1 MNMTAGQ
8 TGEAAHCAWDGGL
21 RGPRG
26 RKCKLSPTHVVGSGQ
41 GNEMPLDRE
50 ALNVLR
56 MDRKA
61 DEAALKRRSR
71 PLLIGA
77 AVLLLVVGTLVAW
90 FSLKPTYISV
100 QTAAARVI
108 QDSPSAGAAA
118 RVLNASGYVVP
129 RLQAV
134 VSSKVT
140 GKVSQV
146 LIEEGM
152 HVKSGQVLATLDDSL
167 ARDQVG
173 VAKSQLAASQALA
186 NQTEVEHDN
195 AARDLERTKA
205 LFARHLVS
213 QSDMDGAATKEAS
226 LKASLDSA
234 KEQVGVAQ
242 NDLALDQQQLD
253 DTVIRSPFAG
263 VVVSKDAQPGEMISP
278 NSAGGGNTRTGIA
291 TVVDMSSLEI
301 EVDVN
306 EAYIGRVYAGQKVDA
321 VLDAYPDWHIPSHVV
336 SIIPTADRDKAT
348 VKVRVGFDK
357 LDPRILPQMSIQVWF
372 LGDETTGSTVA
383 AQVRVEIPQA
393 AVHKDGATPYVY
405 VYNDGRAERRAV
417 KLGAA
422 TGSDI
427 EVLAGVSGDERVI
440 VQAGKPLSDG
450 LRVRDTHTD

>member
-1 MNMTAGQ
+1 
-8 TGEAAHCAWDGGL
+8 
-21 RGPRG
+21 
-26 RKCKLSPTHVVGSGQ
+26 
-41 GNEMPLDRE
+41 
-50 ALNVLR
+50 
-56 MDRKA
+56 MDRGA
-61 DEAALKRRSR
+61 DEIALKRRSR
-71 PLLIGA
+71 PLLIGIG
-77 AVLLLVVGTLVAW
+77 VLLLILTAVMAW
-90 FSLKPTYISV
+90 VLFKPTYISV
-100 QTAAARVI
+100 QTAAARTV
-108 QDSPSAGAAA
+108 QDSAGTGAGA

-140 GKVSQV
+140 GKVSAV
-146 LIEEGM
+146 LVEEGM
-152 HVKSGQVLATLDDSL
+152 HVKAGQVLARLDDTTV
-167 ARDQVG
+167 ADQVD
-173 VAKSQLAASQALA
+173 VARSQLASSEAQA
-186 NQTEVEHDN
+186 NQADVEHAN
-195 AARDLERTKA
+195 AERDLERTRT
-205 LFARHLVS
+205 LYARHLVS

-226 LKASLDSA
+226 LKATLDS
-234 KEQVGVAQ
+234 
-242 NDLALDQQQLD
+242 LQQQIGVSRNNLELNQQLLD
-253 DTVIRSPFAG
+253 DMVIRSPFAG

-306 EAYIGRVYAGQKVDA
+306 EAYIGRVHEAQKVDA

-357 LDPRILPQMSIQVWF
+357 LDPRILPQMAIQVWF
-372 LGDETTGSTVA
+372 LGDDASATA
-383 AQVRVEIPQA
+383 ATPQARVQIPQA
-393 AVHKDGATPYVY
+393 AVHKDGTTPYVY

-440 VQAGKPLSDG
+440 VQADKPLADG
-450 LRVRDTHTD
+450 ARVRETHSD

>member
-1 MNMTAGQ
+1 
-8 TGEAAHCAWDGGL
+8 
-21 RGPRG
+21 
-26 RKCKLSPTHVVGSGQ
+26 
-41 GNEMPLDRE
+41 MPLDRE

-61 DEAALKRRSR
+61 DEAALRRRSR

-77 AVLLLVVGTLVAW
+77 AVLLLLVAALMTW
-90 FSLKPTYISV
+90 LLFKPTYISV
-100 QTAAARVI
+100 QTAVAHVV
-108 QDSPSAGAAA
+108 QDSAGNGSGA

-140 GKVSQV
+140 GKVREV

-152 HVKSGQVLATLDDSL
+152 HVKAGQVLATLDDSTD
-167 ARDQVG
+167 RDQLD
-173 VAKSQLAASQALA
+173 VAKSQLASAEAQENQAV
-186 NQTEVEHDN
+186 VEHAN
-195 AARDLERTKA
+195 AARDLERNRT
-205 LFARHLVS
+205 LFARHLIS
-213 QSDMDGAATKEAS
+213 QSDMDASITKEAS
-226 LKASLDSA
+226 LKAAMDSA
-234 KEQVGVAQ
+234 HEQAGVARNSLQ
-242 NDLALDQQQLD
+242 LDQQLLD
-253 DTVIRSPFAG
+253 DTVIRAPFAG

-278 NSAGGGNTRTGIA
+278 VSAGGGNTRTGIA

-357 LDPRILPQMSIQVWF
+357 LDPRILPQMSIQTWF
-372 LGDETTGSTVA
+372 LGDEQGA
-383 AQVRVEIPQA
+383 AAAAPQARVQIPQA

-440 VQAGKPLSDG
+440 VQADKPLADG
-450 LRVRDTHTD
+450 VRVQDTHTN